1 MKLYL
6 LFWQEG
12 VSISYILMCSFNLFR
27 SWLRLISGTITPVL
41 TFLIYELALSSSHVQ
56 KIREELQMVE
66 NIGSDHQLRKLPHL
80 NAVIH
85 ETMRVHPPVL
95 DGLPRDTPAE
105 GVTIDGRFIPG
116 NVTCLAPFSTISK
129 RKSCFRFPECFNC
142 KRIIIHAF
150 SSAQT
155 NEDICSRDIFRR
167 AWAFHTR
174 TLDNGT
180 TTDDE

>member
-1 MKLYL
+1 M
-6 LFWQEG
+6 
-12 VSISYILMCSFNLFR
+12 
-27 SWLRLISGTITPVL
+27 ISGTITPVL

-56 KIREELQMVE
+56 KIREELQLVE

-129 RKSCFRFPECFNC
+129 RQSCSTFPRFFNC
-142 KRIIIHAF
+142 RSFIVHAF
-150 SSAQT
+150 PSART
-155 NEDICSRDIFRR
+155 NKITCSRDIFRK
-167 AWAFHTR
+167 AWPFHTR

-180 TTDDE
+180 TVNNE